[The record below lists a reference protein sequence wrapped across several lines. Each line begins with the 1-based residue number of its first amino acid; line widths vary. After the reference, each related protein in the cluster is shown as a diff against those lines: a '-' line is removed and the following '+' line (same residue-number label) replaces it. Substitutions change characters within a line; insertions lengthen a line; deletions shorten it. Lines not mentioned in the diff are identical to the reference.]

1 LRLLASSPAISG
13 YDDSPRQTDASTG
26 AVPVNQHCPSV
37 RGDGTRLVVLED
49 GSQPQGGMVSTLK
62 AKNVKP
68 STADGGSDL
77 GKEKESE
84 AKKPYKQ
91 ILKEE
96 VVAGMRELR
105 RPAISLFLSGLS
117 AGLDVGF
124 SLLLMATMLT
134 LAGDTL
140 SKPVVEILVANV
152 YAVGIV
158 FVVLGRSELFT
169 EHTTLAVLPMFN
181 GQATLGTV
189 IRLWALVYAG
199 NLLGAAA
206 FAALASYA
214 GPLMGLID
222 PHAFGQI
229 ARRLVDHPPT
239 AIFLGGLLAGWL
251 MGLLSWLVTAARDT
265 ISQIVIVW
273 IIATVIGF
281 AHLQHPIV
289 GSVEV
294 LAAVFSRQGVTMDDY
309 GRFLLWS
316 TIGSALGGVVFVA
329 LVKFSHVSLGTAT
342 KQPHE

>member
-1 LRLLASSPAISG
+1 MP
-13 YDDSPRQTDASTG
+13 
-26 AVPVNQHCPSV
+26 
-37 RGDGTRLVVLED
+37 LVVPEN
-49 GSQPQGGMVSTLK
+49 GSPQRIRFMSTLH
-62 AKNVKP
+62 AKHTHSP
-68 STADGGSDL
+68 PADSGSDL
-77 GKEKESE
+77 VKEKASE
-84 AKKPYKQ
+84 PKKPYKQ

-134 LAGDTL
+134 LAGNSL
-140 SKPVVEILVANV
+140 SKPVVEILVANF
-152 YAVGIV
+152 YAIGII

-189 IRLWALVYAG
+189 VRLWVLVYAG

-206 FAALASYA
+206 FAALVSYA
-214 GPLMGLID
+214 GPMMTIIA
-222 PHAFGQI
+222 PHTFGQI
-229 ARRLVDHPPT
+229 AERLVDHPPM

-273 IIATVIGF
+273 IIASVIGF

-294 LAAVFSRQGVTMDDY
+294 LAGVFSKQGITMGDY
-309 GRFLLWS
+309 GRFLLWL
-316 TIGSALGGVVFVA
+316 TIGSALGGVVFVG
-329 LVKFSHVSLGTAT
+329 LVKFSHVSLDPRRSIPTNEAT
-342 KQPHE
+342 G